1 MDCPY
6 FFRPMPDAAPSLPIQ
21 QARRLVADLLAPRPA
36 IFWADFLASLAAG
49 YAAAAVHLEAPFL
62 SPVQLVAW
70 LVAGIALFRVSLF
83 MHEIVH
89 FRRGEM
95 TAFKVAWNVLA
106 GIPFLMPSFLY
117 EHHLGHHNAHH
128 YGTPRDGEYL
138 PLGVARLRT
147 LLGYL
152 AEIVLLPVLAV
163 ARFLIGTPVSFLH
176 PRLRQF
182 VLERCSPLVINLRH
196 RREIPA
202 DAPRRLWAAIEIAC
216 FLRALGL
223 FTFLFIGQ
231 VHVGDKVVPLTWHR
245 LAKLYG
251 VAVVALG
258 LNHIRTLAAHR
269 YRSDG
274 SRMSFAEQLDDSINV
289 EGRTPL
295 VELLF
300 PVGLRY
306 HALHHLFPSIP
317 YHNLPEAHR
326 RIMRE
331 MPDWRAYREA
341 TYPTFLAAIAELVAG
356 IRRASAE
363 SHPPAERWFA
373 MRLAPET
380 FSTAGESAA
389 EPPVGASAAIGI
401 PAAPVLA
408 DERPAAAAPAA
419 AEREARPP
427 QSPRMPLN
435 RSA

>member
-1 MDCPY
+1 
-6 FFRPMPDAAPSLPIQ
+6 MPDAAPPLPIQ

-36 IFWADFLASLAAG
+36 VFWADFLASLAVG
-49 YAAAAVHLEAPFL
+49 YAAAAVHLAAPFL
-62 SPVQLVAW
+62 SPVQLAAW

-138 PLGVARLRT
+138 PLGGARLRT

-202 DAPRRLWAAIEIAC
+202 DAPRKLWAAIEIAC

-223 FTFLFIGQ
+223 FTFLFVGGIR
-231 VHVGDKVVPLTWHR
+231 VGDDVVPLTWHR

-258 LNHIRTLAAHR
+258 LNHVRTLAAHR

-274 SRMSFAEQLDDSINV
+274 RRMSFAEQLDDSINV

-331 MPDWRAYREA
+331 LPEWRAYRDA
-341 TYPTFLAAIAELVAG
+341 TYPTFLAVIAELAAG
-356 IRRASAE
+356 IRRASGQE
-363 SHPPAERWFA
+363 HPPAERWFA
-373 MRLAPET
+373 LRLADDT
-380 FSTAGESAA
+380 FAVADGHTGGAPAAPDAEAA
-389 EPPVGASAAIGI
+389 EPRLPDAG
-401 PAAPVLA
+401 
-408 DERPAAAAPAA
+408 ERPAAA
-419 AEREARPP
+419 ERTTRPP
-427 QSPRMPLN
+427 ASPRLPLN

>member
-1 MDCPY
+1 
-6 FFRPMPDAAPSLPIQ
+6 MPDAAPPLPIQ
-21 QARRLVADLLAPRPA
+21 QARRLVSDLLAPRPA
-36 IFWADFLASLAAG
+36 VFWTDFLASLTVG
-49 YAAAAVHLEAPFL
+49 YAAAAVHLEARFL
-62 SPVQLVAW
+62 SPLQLTAW

-163 ARFLIGTPVSFLH
+163 VRFLIGTPVSFLH

-231 VHVGDKVVPLTWHR
+231 IRVGDEVVPLTWHR

-258 LNHIRTLAAHR
+258 LNHVRTLAAHR

-331 MPDWRAYREA
+331 LPEWRAYRDA

-363 SHPPAERWFA
+363 PHPPAERWFA
-373 MRLAPET
+373 MRLAEDTIREADGPVTTAADGPAET
-380 FSTAGESAA
+380 RGDYAVELQ
-389 EPPVGASAAIGI
+389 PL
-401 PAAPVLA
+401 AP
-408 DERPAAAAPAA
+408 
-419 AEREARPP
+419 EREARPP
-427 QSPRMPLN
+427 QAPRVPLN